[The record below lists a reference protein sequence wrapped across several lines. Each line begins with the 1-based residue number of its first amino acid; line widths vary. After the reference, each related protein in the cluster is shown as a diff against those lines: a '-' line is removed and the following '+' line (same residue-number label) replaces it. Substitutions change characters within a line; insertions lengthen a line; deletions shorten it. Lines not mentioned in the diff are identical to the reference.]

1 MSGDPSRRDL
11 PVLRPQWR
19 RVGECN
25 RCGECCRS
33 GDPFNGE
40 RGAGPVAGACPL
52 YAVGADGLGICTDRT
67 DHYYSIGCAHW
78 PSSPHHIVDYPS
90 CSYRFEPVT

>member
-1 MSGDPSRRDL
+1 MSHRL
-11 PVLRPQWR
+11 PLAEPAWR

-40 RGAGPVAGACPL
+40 LGAPSIAGACPL
-52 YAVGADGLGICTDRT
+52 YRESDGLGACADRA
-67 DHYYSIGCAHW
+67 HPYYLGGCASW
-78 PSSPHHIVDYPS
+78 PSEPEHIADYPS
-90 CSYRFEPVT
+90 CSYRFEPVS